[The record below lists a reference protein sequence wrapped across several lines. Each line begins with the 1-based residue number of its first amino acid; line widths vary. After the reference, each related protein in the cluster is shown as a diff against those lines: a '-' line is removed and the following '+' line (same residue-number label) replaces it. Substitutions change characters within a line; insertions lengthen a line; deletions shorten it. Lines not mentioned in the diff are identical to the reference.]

1 MTKSKRYTAIA
12 ALAGLVAFLMAA
24 DASAGRGRGKG
35 KRGLG
40 KRAAAALDLTTEQKV
55 EIQKLRA
62 EMIEDLAPTKA
73 KLGELREQMRKLWEA
88 DNPSK
93 KKIMAK
99 HAEMDTYRNKI
110 RARKVQF
117 RLDVLN
123 LLTPD
128 QRAKLKQL
136 KAKRGKRAKRGGRG
150 GRGGGGGYG
159 MFAEQEAQGFDE
171 DLGPGRGRGRGAR

>member
-1 MTKSKRYTAIA
+1 MTRSKYTAIA

-40 KRAAAALDLTTEQKV
+40 GRIAAALELTTEQKV
-55 EIQKLRA
+55 EIQQLKA
-62 EMIEDLAPTKA
+62 QMIEDLAPAKA
-73 KLGELREQMRKLWEA
+73 KLGELRSEMHALWTA
-88 DNPSK
+88 DNPSE

-99 HAEMDTYRNKI
+99 HAEMDTYRKKI
-110 RARKVQF
+110 RARQVQF

-136 KAKRGKRAKRGGRG
+136 KAKRG
-150 GRGGGGGYG
+150 
-159 MFAEQEAQGFDE
+159 Q
-171 DLGPGRGRGRGAR
+171 GRGRGAR